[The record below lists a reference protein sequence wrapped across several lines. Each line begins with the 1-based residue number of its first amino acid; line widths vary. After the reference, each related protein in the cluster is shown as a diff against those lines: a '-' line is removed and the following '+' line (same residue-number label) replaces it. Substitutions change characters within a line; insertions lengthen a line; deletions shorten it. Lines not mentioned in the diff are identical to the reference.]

1 MIYLATPST
10 EQVREV
16 MRAGL
21 LGQMV
26 TPNSGNR
33 LEPGVDWA
41 LDNGCFSAQWR
52 HADWVSTLERY
63 ADEPRCLFAVVPDEV
78 GDAKRTDELWGEHV
92 DTVREYGY
100 RPAYVTQNGCTRIPD
115 DADAVFAGGD
125 DAWKLGDENAALI
138 ADAKRRGLWAHMGRV
153 NSLRRL
159 RFAAFH
165 GYDSVDGTFLAF
177 GPDVNL
183 PRLLRYL
190 SAASHPMLF
199 TAGGTS

>member
-1 MIYLATPST
+1 
-10 EQVREV
+10 

-41 LDNGCFSAQWR
+41 LDNGCFNAKWR
-52 HADWVSTLERY
+52 HADWIATLERY
-63 ADEPRCLFAVVPDEV
+63 VNAPRCLFAVVPDEV
-78 GDAKRTDELWGEHV
+78 GNAERTDEMWVEHV
-92 DTVREYGY
+92 DTVRSFGY
-100 RPAYVTQNGCTRIPD
+100 RPAYVTQNGCTGIPD
-115 DADAVFAGGD
+115 DAEAVFAGGD
-125 DAWKLGDENAALI
+125 DAWKLGDDNAALV
-138 ADAKRRGLWAHMGRV
+138 AEAKRRGLWAHMGRV

-190 SAASHPMLF
+190 DAAAHPMLF
-199 TAGGTS
+199 GAQA